1 MRFDEKAIKEFK
13 NFESE
18 LEVMLFRY
26 DDIESEEYKFLR
38 RLDILLDE
46 AISLSEKKH
55 VGFLINGGE
64 LEKFMENA
72 KANGLSPDEV
82 VEDLICKY
90 NKRG

>member
-18 LEVMLFRY
+18 LEVILFRY

-38 RLDILLDE
+38 RLDILLDG

-72 KANGLSPDEV
+72 KANGLSPEEI
-82 VEDLICKY
+82 VEDLICEY